1 MNEQA
6 YFLLDTCAM
15 VQIAGPEPLQA
26 DTAQT
31 VEQAANSGRLRVS
44 PISAWE
50 IGMAVAHGRINTT
63 LTALRYF
70 NTFMERTGSQL
81 CVLDP
86 EVLIQSISLP
96 GDFHKDPMDR
106 ILVATARHYGFTLV
120 TSDRAILAYGRQGH
134 VKTLAC

>member
-6 YFLLDTCAM
+6 VFLLDTCAM

-50 IGMAVAHGRINTT
+50 IGMAVAQGRINTT

-81 CVLDP
+81 CALDP
-86 EVLIQSISLP
+86 EV
-96 GDFHKDPMDR
+96 DR
-106 ILVATARHYGFTLV
+106 KSVV
-120 TSDRAILAYGRQGH
+120 
-134 VKTLAC
+134 